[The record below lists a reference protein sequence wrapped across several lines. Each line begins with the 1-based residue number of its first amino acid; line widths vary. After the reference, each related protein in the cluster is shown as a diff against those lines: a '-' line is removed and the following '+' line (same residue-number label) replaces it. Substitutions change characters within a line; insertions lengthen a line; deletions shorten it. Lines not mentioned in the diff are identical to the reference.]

1 MRQRIMIITDS
12 FTRIRLIAGTTLLE
26 AVRQKFFSS
35 LLLIS
40 IALVVSSTFF
50 QQFDFG
56 TGELKFIIDFGFGAL
71 FFFGSI
77 LSITATTQ
85 LFFNEIENR
94 TASTMLAKPVY
105 KLEFL
110 AGKFLGAHLLMLCF
124 TLVISLVLCGILYWR
139 EMALLDRLGDEP
151 IIDDLLIRYGDIFLF
166 GFLQW
171 MKFGILA
178 AITLFV
184 ASFSNTNLYTIV
196 VSFFMLLICQLQ
208 YIARDTYSGMEAGW
222 ERILVMV
229 IGLIFPNFQL
239 FNIGDQL
246 VFNVEKTPTLSNVL
260 QISGYGAIYSL
271 VFILLAQVNF
281 RRREI

>member
-1 MRQRIMIITDS
+1 MSALES
-12 FTRIRLIAGTTLLE
+12 FTRVRLIAGTTFLE
-26 AVRQKFFSS
+26 AVRQKFFNS

-40 IALVVSSTFF
+40 VALVASSTFF

-56 TGELKFIIDFGFGAL
+56 AGELKFITDFGFGAL

-77 LSITATTQ
+77 LSITATAQ

-94 TASTMLAKPVY
+94 TALTMLAKPVF

-110 AGKFLGAHLLMLCF
+110 TGKFLGAHLLMLCF
-124 TLVISLVLCGILYWR
+124 TMVLTLVLVGILNWR
-139 EMALLDRLGDEP
+139 EGAILQQIGPEASGALGDGP
-151 IIDDLLIRYGDIFLF
+151 LIRYGDVFLF

-196 VSFFMLLICQLQ
+196 VSFFILIICQLQ
-208 YIARDTYSGMEAGW
+208 YIARDAYSGMEAGW
-222 ERILVMV
+222 ERVLVFSL
-229 IGLIFPNFQL
+229 GLIFPNFQL
-239 FNIGDQL
+239 FNVGDQL
-246 VFNVEKTPTLSNVL
+246 VFQVEEALPAAAVL
-260 QISGYGAIYSL
+260 RMAAYALIYT
-271 VFILLAQVNF
+271 VAFVLLAQLNF

>member
-1 MRQRIMIITDS
+1 MSAVVESID
-12 FTRIRLIAGTTLLE
+12 RIRLIAGNTFLE
-26 AVRQKFFSS
+26 AVRQKFFNS

-40 IALVVSSTFF
+40 IALLASSTFF

-56 TGELKFIIDFGFGAL
+56 TGELKFITDFGFGAL

-94 TASTMLAKPVY
+94 TALTMLAKPVY

-110 AGKFLGAHLLMLCF
+110 AGKFLGAHMLILCF
-124 TLVISLVLCGILYWR
+124 TLVISIVLAGMLYWR
-139 EMALLDRLGDEP
+139 ETELMARLGDEFTEGR
-151 IIDDLLIRYGDIFLF
+151 LIRYGDIFIF

-171 MKFGILA
+171 LKFGVLA

-196 VSFFMLLICQLQ
+196 VSFFVLIICQLQ
-208 YIARDTYSGMEAGW
+208 YIARDAYSSMEAGVGSW
-222 ERILVMV
+222 LVKV
-229 IGLIFPNFQL
+229 LGLIFPNFQL
-239 FNIGDQL
+239 FNVGEQL
-246 VFNVEKTPTLSNVL
+246 VFNVEQGLPTVTLL
-260 QISGYGAIYSL
+260 QITAYAL
-271 VFILLAQVNF
+271 VYTVAFILLGQVNF

>member
-1 MRQRIMIITDS
+1 MSSVFESID
-12 FTRIRLIAGTTLLE
+12 RIRLIAGNTFLE
-26 AVRQKFFSS
+26 AVRQKFFNS

-40 IALVVSSTFF
+40 IALLASSTFF

-56 TGELKFIIDFGFGAL
+56 TGELKFITDFGFGAL

-94 TASTMLAKPVY
+94 TALTMLAKPVH

-124 TLVISLVLCGILYWR
+124 TLVISMVLFGMLYWR
-139 EMALLDRLGDEP
+139 ETELMARLGDEF
-151 IIDDLLIRYGDIFLF
+151 IGGRLIRYGDIFIF

-171 MKFGILA
+171 MKFGVLA

-196 VSFFMLLICQLQ
+196 VSFFVLIICQLQ
-208 YIARDTYSGMEAGW
+208 YIARDAYLTMETGLSSW
-222 ERILVMV
+222 LVKV
-229 IGLIFPNFQL
+229 LGLIFPNFQL
-239 FNIGDQL
+239 FNVGEQL
-246 VFNVEKTPTLSNVL
+246 VFGVEHGLPTITVL
-260 QISGYGAIYSL
+260 QIAGYGLIYT
-271 VFILLAQVNF
+271 VAFVILAQLNF

>member
-1 MRQRIMIITDS
+1 MNMIDS
-12 FTRIRLIAGTTLLE
+12 FTRIRLIAGTTFLE
-26 AVRQKFFSS
+26 AVRQKFFNS

-40 IALVVSSTFF
+40 IALVGSSTFF

-56 TGELKFIIDFGFGAL
+56 TGELKFITDFGFGAL

-94 TASTMLAKPVY
+94 TALTMLAKPVY

-124 TLVISLVLCGILYWR
+124 STVITLVLCGILYWR
-139 EMALLDRLGDEP
+139 SGVIVGRLGAEVLEGGP
-151 IIDDLLIRYGDIFLF
+151 LVRYGDVFIF

-178 AITLFV
+178 AITLFI

-196 VSFFMLLICQLQ
+196 VSFFVLIICQLQ
-208 YIARDTYSGMEAGW
+208 YIARDAYSSLDAGF
-222 ERILVMV
+222 ERLLVQGL
-229 IGLIFPNFQL
+229 GLIFPNFQL

-246 VFNVEKTPTLSNVL
+246 VFNVKQALPVSTVL
-260 QISGYGAIYSL
+260 QLTGYAVIYT
-271 VFILLAQVNF
+271 VAFILLAQVNF